1 MYKCSKF
8 TIIVIYMSAGC
19 SSQRR
24 SGSSNKENEVPQL
37 CVSPTILCACETQAK
52 KQEYVLVLY
61 VSPLL
66 TLNNT
71 LVTSNFLNA
80 VKSVDYSLF
89 PNDHCSNWVIIRYNN
104 TNFSPEALV
113 PTTRYGHYLRHAHM
127 AATAGRIWSWYV
139 CFGTEIGTVC

>member
-1 MYKCSKF
+1 
-8 TIIVIYMSAGC
+8 MSAGC

-52 KQEYVLVLY
+52 KQEYVSVLH

-66 TLNNT
+66 PLKNT
-71 LVTSNFLNA
+71 LVTSNFLNI

-89 PNDHCSNWVIIRYNN
+89 RNGHGSNWVTIRYN
-104 TNFSPEALV
+104 
-113 PTTRYGHYLRHAHM
+113 
-127 AATAGRIWSWYV
+127 
-139 CFGTEIGTVC
+139 TVY

>member
-1 MYKCSKF
+1 MEPDDVKCSKF

-52 KQEYVLVLY
+52 KQEYVLVLH

-66 TLNNT
+66 ALKNT
-71 LVTSNFLNA
+71 LVT
-80 VKSVDYSLF
+80 
-89 PNDHCSNWVIIRYNN
+89 
-104 TNFSPEALV
+104 
-113 PTTRYGHYLRHAHM
+113 
-127 AATAGRIWSWYV
+127 
-139 CFGTEIGTVC
+139 

>member
-61 VSPLL
+61 PLL
-66 TLNNT
+66 PLKNT

-80 VKSVDYSLF
+80 VKSVD
-89 PNDHCSNWVIIRYNN
+89 
-104 TNFSPEALV
+104 
-113 PTTRYGHYLRHAHM
+113 
-127 AATAGRIWSWYV
+127 
-139 CFGTEIGTVC
+139 